1 MKQLVLGAVT
11 GLALALGMLGLQTP
25 DIGVANRVLVGE
37 SLDNISP
44 RVDLLPHAGAG
55 AKRCE
60 PWEFEHRRSWGRAQ
74 RQPDF
79 RTSYAD
85 LHGGSDSEAGAA
97 NPYEP
102 NGHSDSNTQGTACGV
117 VVRLN
122 QNVIKGETTSLCTR
136 DASIRRIVDRANDL
150 WNNALRTSL
159 GFVVFEISTD
169 PLCAGTAIEVVQRGD
184 PAKSGNARCT
194 NEFNPIN
201 GIGDW
206 ACYLFDKN
214 EDPPRQ
220 YFSTSDKSADQVHSS
235 LHNRAVIVYQALTS
249 RQYSSVHPY
258 HLGAMAHEP
267 GHALGLG
274 HYENHE
280 TPEMTTI
287 DRCNMLRD

>member
-1 MKQLVLGAVT
+1 
-11 GLALALGMLGLQTP
+11 ML
-25 DIGVANRVLVGE
+25 
-37 SLDNISP
+37 
-44 RVDLLPHAGAG
+44 
-55 AKRCE
+55 
-60 PWEFEHRRSWGRAQ
+60 
-74 RQPDF
+74 
-79 RTSYAD
+79 
-85 LHGGSDSEAGAA
+85 SE
-97 NPYEP
+97 
-102 NGHSDSNTQGTACGV
+102 
-117 VVRLN
+117 L
-122 QNVIKGETTSLCTR
+122 
-136 DASIRRIVDRANDL
+136 
-150 WNNALRTSL
+150 SL
-159 GFVVFEISTD
+159 GFDVFEISTD
-169 PLCAGTAIEVVQRGD
+169 PLCAGTEIEVVQRGD

-287 DRCNMLRD
+287 DRCDMLRDQSIDPHQNHYTVMTRIRDAAARAPNSATSDPLVHRTGRSASPARLAHRAAGRMQTQRVLLRGAEP